1 MGLDIQDVPLV
12 SEVSRIELNN
22 TDVSTFKTRQS
33 ILASVC
39 SLKYVYELVRELRE
53 YRESGERIV
62 REW

>member
-1 MGLDIQDVPLV
+1 M